1 MAKVERFKTKVTKE
15 AIDECRKLASK
26 GHTLTQIAGKLDL
39 STNTIRRIAEN
50 NDILLHKQNGVSIG
64 FDSDQLARIN
74 DVFNSDPIT
83 RNPNRLPA
91 W

>member
-15 AIDECRKLASK
+15 VIDECRKLASK
-26 GHTLTQIAGKLDL
+26 GSVLTQIAAKLDL

-50 NDILLHKQNGVSIG
+50 NDILLHKSNGVTIG
-64 FDSDQLARIN
+64 FDSDHLARIN
-74 DVFNSDPIT
+74 DIFNSNPIT
-83 RNPNRLPA
+83 INKNRLPA